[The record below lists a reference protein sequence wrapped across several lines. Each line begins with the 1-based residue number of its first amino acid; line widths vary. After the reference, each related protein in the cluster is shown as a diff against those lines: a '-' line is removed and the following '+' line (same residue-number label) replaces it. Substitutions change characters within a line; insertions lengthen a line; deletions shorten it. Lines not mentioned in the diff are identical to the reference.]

1 MYILK
6 LKNVFGDTLYYSTMD
21 SLAKAHE
28 EALENG
34 WAGATVT
41 IAEGI
46 PEADGQLTDL
56 ELLYEYVLDQSDYSA
71 SPERTGAPYRGPP
84 SSW

>member
-6 LKNVFGDTLYYSTMD
+6 LKNVFGDTLYYNTMD
-21 SLAKAHE
+21 SLTEAHE
-28 EALENG
+28 EALDNG
-34 WAGATVT
+34 WAGATVA

-56 ELLYEYVLDQSDYSA
+56 ELLYEYTLDQTDYSA
-71 SPERTGAPYRGPP
+71 SPEYIGKPYRGLP